1 MFLTLFIVN
10 SSGGL
15 VYTRQLSPLAPKINT
30 NDSLRIAST
39 LHSLHAIAA
48 EAAPVKLPG
57 NKNPRTGADDGI
69 EVIEAGGMIMQCLQ
83 TRTGMK
89 FIITSTSTKDDLSEI
104 LRNLYLLYTE
114 NALKNPFY
122 ELDMPI
128 KVDLFNRGV
137 DLLVEQFH
145 SGNMR

>member
-83 TRTGMK
+83 TRTGMVCA
-89 FIITSTSTKDDLSEI
+89 FLVCALRVGSVYIAI
-104 LRNLYLLYTE
+104 LIKYFNFFVKTEVHYYFYL
-114 NALKNPFY
+114 NK
-122 ELDMPI
+122 
-128 KVDLFNRGV
+128 R
-137 DLLVEQFH
+137 
-145 SGNMR
+145 